1 MALSRVL
8 IVDTPE
14 AALAL
19 YRSVIGECDAAAV
32 FASGTS
38 GAAASPGADTLD
50 QALLQDYALILVNF
64 TAPDPEGPAA
74 ARHVRR
80 NPRSRHTPLVLI
92 GPAADPAPGGIA
104 GPVDYL
110 AAPVT
115 PATLRAKVR
124 LFLDLQRSAAE
135 LSRPTDQFLA
145 NLSHELR
152 TPLNAIVGWTT
163 LLRSGRLDAAT
174 AERAL
179 ETIERNARVQQQ
191 LIDDLLRA

>member
-1 MALSRVL
+1 MAQSRVL

-32 FASGTS
+32 FASGTPDATARV
-38 GAAASPGADTLD
+38 GVDTLD
-50 QALLQDYALILVNF
+50 QALQQDYALILVNF
-64 TAPDPEGPAA
+64 TAPDPDGPATA
-74 ARHVRR
+74 HHVRQ
-80 NPRSRHTPLVLI
+80 NPRSRRTPLVLI
-92 GPAADPAPGGIA
+92 GPAAGPAPEGIA

-115 PATLRAKVR
+115 PAVLRAKVR
-124 LFLDLQRSAAE
+124 LFLDLLRDAGE
-135 LSRPTDQFLA
+135 PSRPTDEFLA

-152 TPLNAIVGWTT
+152 TPLNAIVGWTA

-174 AERAL
+174 AGRAL
-179 ETIERNARVQQQ
+179 ETIERNARAQQQ
-191 LIDDLLRA
+191 IIDDLLRA